1 MVRPRS
7 AQAHR
12 KVLDAAAELFAEL
25 GIDGASMDGIAE
37 SSGVSKATIYKHWP
51 DKDSLV
57 LEVMAHLFGLDEKP
71 AVFDSGDFRADLIA
85 QLTHEA
91 APERKPL
98 REKIIPHLI
107 AYASLNQP
115 FGMAWRNRAIEPAR
129 VALASLI
136 ERGEERGILK
146 KGIDP
151 ELGIA
156 LLLGPV
162 IYGRFFLNR
171 KLGRKTPEDLELHT
185 VDAFLAA
192 YANRAEKRPPR
203 RARKTGRS

>member
-12 KVLDAAAELFAEL
+12 KVLEAAARLFANS
-25 GIDGASMDGIAE
+25 GIDGTSMDAIAE
-37 SSGVSKATIYKHWP
+37 ASGVSKATIYKHWP

-57 LEVMAHLFGLDEKP
+57 LEVMAYLFGLDEEP
-71 AVFDSGDFRADLIA
+71 ALFDSGDFRADLIA
-85 QLTHEA
+85 QLQHEA

-98 REKIIPHLI
+98 RERIMPHLI
-107 AYASLNQP
+107 AYASRNQS

-129 VALASLI
+129 VALANLI
-136 ERGEERGILK
+136 ERGEERGILR
-146 KGIDP
+146 KGIDV

-171 KLGRKTPEDLELHT
+171 KLGRKAPEDLELHT

-192 YANRAEKRPPR
+192 YGKPAEKGPG
-203 RARKTGRS
+203 RARKTGRR